1 MAVFSACNQPV
12 ETRHGTSL
20 PSAASPQLQA
30 IDSLM
35 WTRPDSA
42 LARIMPWLDTCLRD
56 VACNVSKNSGDSGA
70 DVARYVSTAYDRHYA
85 NLLLAELLY
94 KNDYPQT
101 NREELLEAVVYFD
114 SLTIATDT
122 RDADTRGVSLHRA
135 DRRDASHA
143 SATDAPTIAFLTA
156 RAHYINGA
164 GYYERDSVVEACKEY
179 LTALEMM
186 EEHFEEKELVGKKAQ
201 FMALTYGRLG
211 EMFDEQLL
219 AEPAITCYKQALLY
233 CKREPTSVY
242 GISVLLYNLGIQ
254 YDIDNQ
260 NDSASFYYDEALAN
274 MPDFDNL
281 HYRDL
286 MANKTIFAYYNK
298 YYSSDSVIRSL
309 KHLVALSADEEEKT
323 TRLLTLG
330 NILFEDRQYDSSR
343 VYFEAVFEKQEDN
356 TSKLIAAENL
366 SNIYQMKGDS
376 IKAQK
381 YASFLASFTIMEI
394 EKKTNASKV
403 NEMFK
408 DYLDKKQEKRA
419 GLGREKAVKRALE
432 IIISTAI
439 VVAWVVFTVARRRSK
454 KLLKEQQAEADRMLG
469 ETKQQHQEELEA
481 ERQTHRMEQ
490 AAMSGRLKRSNQ
502 ELRELKGQIKHLD
515 DLAAKTESA
524 TSFNEEP
531 ICRLIM
537 ERVNEGQFKSKVN
550 YVNYKD
556 YALSKSN
563 LLDLRLA
570 ADLHFNQFTR
580 RLKTAYPKI
589 TNTDLDYCCLYLL
602 GLTDSDV
609 AALMQRSYN
618 TVIERNGKMRKIIGS
633 TSALPTTLMEI
644 ANDSHQFD

>member
-1 MAVFSACNQPV
+1 MAVFSACNRPV
-12 ETRHGTSL
+12 ETQNLASL
-20 PSAASPQLQA
+20 PHTNPALQA
-30 IDSLM
+30 VDSLM
-35 WTRPDSA
+35 WRQPDSA
-42 LARIMPWLDTCLRD
+42 FAQLRQFVASPQADSLDEF
-56 VACNVSKNSGDSGA
+56 NV
-70 DVARYVSTAYDRHYA
+70 HYCQ
-85 NLLLAELLY
+85 LLISELLY
-94 KNDYPQT
+94 KNYCGQS
-101 NREELLEAVVYFD
+101 NREELLRAVAYFD
-114 SLTIATDT
+114 SLTIALNDNSQP
-122 RDADTRGVSLHRA
+122 RNRHCGLDPQSPDLNDNLV
-135 DRRDASHA
+135 
-143 SATDAPTIAFLTA
+143 FLDA
-156 RAHYINGA
+156 RAHYINGV

-179 LTALEMM
+179 LKALEVM
-186 EEHFEEKELVGKKAQ
+186 EAHFEEKELVGKKAQ

-219 AEPAITCYKQALLY
+219 TEPAITCYKQALLY

-254 YDIDNQ
+254 YDIANQ

-309 KHLVALSADEEEKT
+309 KHLVALSANEEEKT

-330 NILFEDRQYDSSR
+330 NILFEDKQYDSSL
-343 VYFEAVFEKQEDN
+343 VYLETIFEQQEDN
-356 TSKLIAAENL
+356 ISKLMAAENL

-381 YASFLASFTIMEI
+381 YASFLVGFTILEI
-394 EKKTNASKV
+394 EKKADASKV
-403 NEMFK
+403 NMIFK
-408 DYLDKKQEKRA
+408 DYLAKKQEKQA
-419 GLGREKAVKRALE
+419 GLEREKAVRKALE
-432 IIISTAI
+432 IIIPNAVI
-439 VVAWVVFTVARRRSK
+439 VALVIFTFARRRSK
-454 KLLKEQQAEADRMLG
+454 KLLKEQQTEADRMLG
-469 ETKQQHQEELEA
+469 ETKQQHKEELEA
-481 ERQTHRMEQ
+481 ERHTHRMEQ
-490 AAMSGRLKRSNQ
+490 AAMSGRLKRSNL
-502 ELRELKGQIKHLD
+502 ELRELKDQIKQLD
-515 DLAAKTESA
+515 DLAAKAEIA
-524 TSFNEEP
+524 ASFNEEP
-531 ICRLIM
+531 ICRLIL
-537 ERVNEGQFKSKVN
+537 ERVKEGQFKTKVN
-550 YVNYKD
+550 YANYKD

-570 ADLHFNQFTR
+570 ADQHFNQFTH

-618 TVIERNGKMRKIIGS
+618 TVIERNGKMRKIFGS
-633 TSALPTTLMEI
+633 NRTLPTTLMEI